1 MPVPAPKAG
10 RMPTADRW
18 EDRALDAFWGDDFKE
33 HTLSSPD
40 RMRAALAAIAPW
52 MVLAADD
59 LYKPDTTTTDG
70 CEH

>member
-1 MPVPAPKAG
+1 MPPSE
-10 RMPTADRW
+10 RW

-33 HTLSSPD
+33 HTLSSPE

-59 LYKPDTTTTDG
+59 YQQPTTEADG
-70 CEH
+70 CEN

>member
-1 MPVPAPKAG
+1 MP
-10 RMPTADRW
+10 PTDRW
-18 EDRALDAFWGDDFKE
+18 EDRALEAFWGADFKE

-40 RMRAALAAIAPW
+40 RIRAALSAIAPW

-70 CEH
+70 SEL

>member
-1 MPVPAPKAG
+1 
-10 RMPTADRW
+10 MPTADRW

>member
-1 MPVPAPKAG
+1 MP
-10 RMPTADRW
+10 PTERW

-59 LYKPDTTTTDG
+59 LYTPETPTSDG
-70 CEH
+70 CDE